1 VPAPVVGMRKVTE
14 AVAQMVVN
22 TLLGSNQQSALS
34 IQPEKIY
41 HGDTEARR
49 AAEEGSREAS
59 FRETRRR
66 TRIAEGEITQCGV
79 DMEGDLGPSLAVKS
93 PLVQDDGLRRGD
105 FAPRGVDRSKPV
117 MGGAV

>member
-1 VPAPVVGMRKVTE
+1 MRKVTE

-34 IQPEKIY
+34 IQPGKIY

-79 DMEGDLGPSLAVKS
+79 DK
-93 PLVQDDGLRRGD
+93 
-105 FAPRGVDRSKPV
+105 SKPV
-117 MGGAV
+117 MGESV